1 MDQQGQAGII
11 GAEGEACARPS
22 REAEAGQ
29 GERADTVEAGQAR
42 SVEDAGGTALSEADG
57 LTWTRHVLPPCAH
70 VPNSI
75 DACAPGTVSQTP
87 LAA

>member
-11 GAEGEACARPS
+11 GAEGQACARPS

-29 GERADTVEAGQAR
+29 WERADTVEAGQAR
-42 SVEDAGGTALSEADG
+42 SEADG

-70 VPNSI
+70 TPDSI
-75 DACAPGTVSQTP
+75 DACAPGTASQIEI
-87 LAA
+87 AA